1 MPKGKKKKG
10 PEPGPTCPLFMA
22 TWGDFVSVLLCFF
35 VLLFAMSSIDA
46 DRAEQIIISLRGSLG
61 VNRGGTTIQSVDQPP
76 NPPEA
81 NQGRDPGPSP
91 QLRVLDTQHVAHTI
105 NSFLRAEQ
113 LDRFIRVTVNQ
124 RGVQV
129 SLSDQFLFAS
139 GSAMLQPGGQRALY
153 RIAEM
158 VRDNVPAIAVE
169 GHTDSVPLRGGIYR
183 DNWGLSAA
191 RAAVVA
197 SFLQDS
203 GRIEPIR
210 LQAVGYGE
218 TRPVMPNSTPENR
231 ALNRRVDLV
240 LLSQHPMQ

>member
-1 MPKGKKKKG
+1 
-10 PEPGPTCPLFMA
+10 MA
-22 TWGDFVSVLLCFF
+22 TWGDMVSLLLCFF

-46 DRAEQIIISLRGSLG
+46 ERAEQIIISLRGSLG
-61 VNRGGTTIQSVDQPP
+61 VMRGGRTLERVEQP

-91 QLRVLDTQHVAHTI
+91 QVRALDTQHIAHNI
-105 NSFLRAEQ
+105 NSFLRAEG
-113 LDRFIRVTVNQ
+113 LDSAIRVTVNQ

-129 SLSDQFLFAS
+129 SMSDQFLFDS
-139 GSAMLQPGGQRALY
+139 GSAMLRPGGQRALY

-158 VRDNVPAIAVE
+158 VRDHVPAIAVE
-169 GHTDSVPLRGGIYR
+169 GHTDSIPLRGGIYR
-183 DNWGLSAA
+183 DNWGLSAM

-210 LQAVGYGE
+210 LQAVGYGK
-218 TRPVMPNSTPENR
+218 
-231 ALNRRVDLV
+231 LV
-240 LLSQHPMQ
+240 QLCPTARQKTEL

>member
-1 MPKGKKKKG
+1 MPRKRK
-10 PEPGPTCPLFMA
+10 EPPKSTAATCPLFMA
-22 TWGDFVSVLLCFF
+22 TWGDMVSLLLCFF

-61 VNRGGTTIQSVDQPP
+61 VMRGGRTLERIEQP

-91 QLRVLDTQHVAHTI
+91 QVRVLDTQHIAHNI
-105 NSFLRAEQ
+105 NSFLRAER
-113 LDRFIRVTVNQ
+113 LDSDIRVTVNQ

-129 SLSDQFLFAS
+129 SMSDQFLFDS
-139 GSAMLQPGGQRALY
+139 GSAMLRPGGQRALY

-158 VRDNVPAIAVE
+158 VRDHVPAIAVE
-169 GHTDSVPLRGGIYR
+169 GHTDSIPLRGGIYR
-183 DNWGLSAA
+183 DNWGLSAM

-210 LQAVGYGE
+210 LQATGYGE

>member
-1 MPKGKKKKG
+1 MPRRKKAPPKSTAA
-10 PEPGPTCPLFMA
+10 TCPLFMA
-22 TWGDFVSVLLCFF
+22 TWGDMVSLLLCFF

-61 VNRGGTTIQSVDQPP
+61 VMRGGRTLERIEQP
-76 NPPEA
+76 NPPDA

-91 QLRVLDTQHVAHTI
+91 QVRVLDTQHIAHNI
-105 NSFLRAEQ
+105 NSFLRSEG
-113 LDRFIRVTVNQ
+113 LDRSIRVTVNQ

-129 SLSDQFLFAS
+129 SMSDQFLFDS
-139 GSAMLQPGGQRALY
+139 GSAMLRPGGQRALY

-158 VRDNVPAIAVE
+158 VRDHVPAIAVE

-183 DNWGLSAA
+183 DNWGLSAM

>member
-1 MPKGKKKKG
+1 MPRKRKG
-10 PEPGPTCPLFMA
+10 PPKSTAATCPLFMA
-22 TWGDFVSVLLCFF
+22 TWGDMVSLLLCFF

-46 DRAEQIIISLRGSLG
+46 ERAEQIIISLRGSLG
-61 VNRGGTTIQSVDQPP
+61 VMRGGRTLERVEQP

-91 QLRVLDTQHVAHTI
+91 QVRALDTQHIAHNI
-105 NSFLRAEQ
+105 NSFLRAEG
-113 LDRFIRVTVNQ
+113 LDSAIRVTVNQ

-129 SLSDQFLFAS
+129 SMSDQFLFDS
-139 GSAMLQPGGQRALY
+139 GSAMLRPGGQRALY

-158 VRDNVPAIAVE
+158 VRDHVPAIAVE
-169 GHTDSVPLRGGIYR
+169 GHTDSIPLRGGIYR
-183 DNWGLSAA
+183 DNWGLSAM